1 MNRKVSMAVFAL
13 VAVAVIIGGIR
24 YTERLEGRRAAEA
37 DAERE
42 VEREN
47 QRKIMESLKIEDVRA
62 GTGAEAKNGDMLTVH
77 YEGKL
82 DDGTVFDSS
91 YGREPFT
98 LTLGRGDVIRG
109 WELGLLGMKAGGKRQ
124 LTIPPELGYGPN
136 GYGPIP
142 PNAALHFT
150 VELLKIGNP

>member
-1 MNRKVSMAVFAL
+1 MAVFAL

>member
-1 MNRKVSMAVFAL
+1 MAVFAL

-142 PNAALHFT
+142 PNAALYFT

>member
-1 MNRKVSMAVFAL
+1 MAVFAL

-109 WELGLLGMKAGGKRQ
+109 WDLGLLGMKAGGKRQ

-142 PNAALHFT
+142 PNATLHFT

>member
-1 MNRKVSMAVFAL
+1 MAVFAL

-142 PNAALHFT
+142 PNATLHFT

>member
-1 MNRKVSMAVFAL
+1 MAVFAL

-150 VELLKIGNP
+150 VELLKIRNP

>member
-1 MNRKVSMAVFAL
+1 MAVFAL

-109 WELGLLGMKAGGKRQ
+109 WDLGLLGMKAGGKRQ

>member
-1 MNRKVSMAVFAL
+1 MAVFAL

-91 YGREPFT
+91 YGRESFT

-109 WELGLLGMKAGGKRQ
+109 WDLGLLGMKAGGKRQ